1 MYLKIYYKKMLIT
14 WVLSDFEENE
24 LENIA
29 NYILQMTKNVTY
41 YKMKHV
47 LKCTRKDDLNKI
59 YSILK
64 QRYLKHEKYKKN
76 DKVIIDY
83 AHYWDML

>member
-29 NYILQMTKNVTY
+29 NYILQMTKNVT
-41 YKMKHV
+41 
-47 LKCTRKDDLNKI
+47 LKINRRNK
-59 YSILK
+59 
-64 QRYLKHEKYKKN
+64 N
-76 DKVIIDY
+76 
-83 AHYWDML
+83 